1 MCDDILCIMNS
12 NIDGVMVGNKGYYY
26 VRAKDEDGNDEMFRF
41 DDVES
46 ALAFIKKE
54 GL

>member
-1 MCDDILCIMNS
+1 MLTILDSDVPN
-12 NIDGVMVGNKGYYY
+12 VMSGSDGYYY
-26 VRAKDEDGNDEMFRF
+26 VRAKDEDGEDEMFRF

-46 ALAFIKKE
+46 ALEFIKKE